1 MQFLDEWLVPTVE
14 PLLPADA
21 LAALRQEVAPAP
33 VSLWETAVQRRM
45 VTDDQVL
52 GAIAARFRLPVA
64 DLSQVDARV
73 TGVIPE
79 QLARRFTVVP
89 VGQTDS
95 YLEVATANPFD
106 IDAEKMLA
114 FATGREVR
122 MLLASPGR
130 LRAKLDEIYR
140 SGEEIVSR
148 LLAGIDEEIEVKEL
162 SEEEA
167 EYASA
172 EEASQRPIIRLV
184 DMMLADG
191 VVNRA
196 SDIHVEPIEGGVV
209 VRYRIDGVLRQV
221 MKVPRN
227 AGLPL
232 ISRIKIM
239 SGLDIADRLRP
250 QDGRARVSV
259 NGEPVDLRVSTLPA
273 SLGEKVVI
281 RILSQRTTV
290 LNLESLGMHPDE
302 QEAVKRLLTHKEGI
316 ILVTGPTGSGK
327 TTTLY
332 SALRL
337 VQNEGVNIVTVEDPV
352 EYRLG
357 QNIVQVQVHDKAG
370 LTFASALRSILR
382 QDPDVVLV
390 GEIRD
395 KETAQI
401 ALQASLTGH
410 LVLSTLHT
418 NDAPNAVTRLVDM
431 GMEPYKIASALRGV
445 VAQRLM
451 RRLCKACFEPREEPV
466 PERLARFIPPGTKL
480 LRAVGCPECAMT
492 GYRGRF
498 SIMEVLTM
506 NSELER
512 RIGQGATA
520 DLIAEAARANGMR
533 SLFDSG
539 LRHVLAGDST
549 LEELLRVADVP
560 VEEEPR
566 RAPASPR
573 SDRPLRLPPQRRRL
587 PRRRSRIR
595 RSRST
600 SRKRWSW
607 WRIPRTAAAPAAA
620 ARGAGTCV
628 LLVEDE
634 EQLRRVMKDLLER
647 EGYTVAEARDGV
659 QALDQVDRLAPDVII
674 LDLNL
679 PGHRRL
685 QRAGPAPLP
694 ARHAGDSGHGAHR
707 QGRRGQRGAG
717 VRAGRRR
724 LHHQAVPGQGPVG
737 TARGGPRPPPRLTR
751 PPLTATSSTPVRPIT
766 RDSTGPGE
774 RFLTQGRP
782 GAGEARRAGAGGLHA
797 PRAARPP
804 KAQPERVPLRLPAR
818 AEAGGARAG
827 RRRAVA
833 ALSRVRARAGWSSA
847 WRRTTAGCPTAWW
860 WATAP
865 TS

>member
-21 LAALRQEVAPAP
+21 LAALRQEVSPAP

-45 VTDDQVL
+45 VSDDQVL
-52 GAIAARFRLPVA
+52 GAIATRFRLPIA
-64 DLSQVDARV
+64 DLARVDPRV
-73 TGVIPE
+73 TGSVPE

-122 MLLASPGR
+122 LLLASPAK
-130 LRAKLDEIYR
+130 LRMKLDELYR

-148 LLAGIDEEIEVKEL
+148 LLAGIDEEAEVKEL
-162 SEEEA
+162 RDDEDDLA
-167 EYASA
+167 AASA

-191 VVNRA
+191 VVSRA

-221 MKVPRN
+221 MKIPRN

-259 NGEPVDLRVSTLPA
+259 NGEAVDLRVSTLPA

-290 LNLESLGMHPDE
+290 LNLESLGLHRDE
-302 QEAVKRLLTHKEGI
+302 QDAVKRLLTHKEGI
-316 ILVTGPTGSGK
+316 LLVTGPTGSGK

-395 KETAQI
+395 QETAQI

-445 VAQRLM
+445 IAQRLM
-451 RRLCKACFEPREEPV
+451 RRICKACEQPREEPV
-466 PERLARFIPPGTKL
+466 PERLARFVPPGTPL

-498 SIMEVLTM
+498 SIMEVLMM

-512 RIGQGATA
+512 HIGQGATA
-520 DLIAEAARANGMR
+520 DIIA
-533 SLFDSG
+533 
-539 LRHVLAGDST
+539 AGY
-549 LEELLRVADVP
+549 R
-560 VEEEPR
+560 
-566 RAPASPR
+566 
-573 SDRPLRLPPQRRRL
+573 
-587 PRRRSRIR
+587 
-595 RSRST
+595 
-600 SRKRWSW
+600 
-607 WRIPRTAAAPAAA
+607 
-620 ARGAGTCV
+620 
-628 LLVEDE
+628 
-634 EQLRRVMKDLLER
+634 
-647 EGYTVAEARDGV
+647 
-659 QALDQVDRLAPDVII
+659 
-674 LDLNL
+674 
-679 PGHRRL
+679 
-685 QRAGPAPLP
+685 
-694 ARHAGDSGHGAHR
+694 
-707 QGRRGQRGAG
+707 
-717 VRAGRRR
+717 
-724 LHHQAVPGQGPVG
+724 
-737 TARGGPRPPPRLTR
+737 
-751 PPLTATSSTPVRPIT
+751 
-766 RDSTGPGE
+766 
-774 RFLTQGRP
+774 
-782 GAGEARRAGAGGLHA
+782 
-797 PRAARPP
+797 
-804 KAQPERVPLRLPAR
+804 
-818 AEAGGARAG
+818 
-827 RRRAVA
+827 
-833 ALSRVRARAGWSSA
+833 
-847 WRRTTAGCPTAWW
+847 
-860 WATAP
+860 
-865 TS
+865 

>member
-33 VSLWETAVQRRM
+33 VSLWETAVQRKL
-45 VTDDQVL
+45 VSDEQVL
-52 GAIAARFRLPVA
+52 GALATRFRLPVA
-64 DLSQVDARV
+64 DLSRLDGRA
-73 TGVIPE
+73 TSAIPE

-122 MLLASPGR
+122 LLLASPAR

-140 SGEEIVSR
+140 SGEEVVSR
-148 LLAGIDEEIEVKEL
+148 LLAGIDDDTEVKEL
-162 SEEEA
+162 TEEDEDYA
-167 EYASA
+167 AASA

-191 VVNRA
+191 VVSRA

-227 AGLPL
+227 AGIPL

-239 SGLDIADRLRP
+239 SGMDIADRLRP

-290 LNLESLGMHPDE
+290 LNLEALGMHPDE
-302 QEAVKRLLTHKEGI
+302 QEAVKRLLTYKEGI

-337 VQNEGVNIVTVEDPV
+337 VQHEGVNIVTVEDPV

-395 KETAQI
+395 QETAQI

-445 VAQRLM
+445 IAQRLM
-451 RRLCKACFEPREEPV
+451 RRVCQACVQPRDEPV
-466 PERLARFIPPGTKL
+466 PERLARFIAPGTRL
-480 LRAVGCPECAMT
+480 LRAVGCPECTMT

-506 NSELER
+506 NSDLER
-512 RIGQGATA
+512 RIGQGSTA
-520 DLIAEAARANGMR
+520 DVIAEGARANGMR
-533 SLFDSG
+533 SLFESG

-549 LEELLRVADVP
+549 LEELLRVADLP
-560 VEEEPR
+560 QEEEAPR
-566 RAPASPR
+566 RPPARPAGRAAEPAPAPAPQPPPAPARAESPVSLDFAEALELVDEVPDGAAPASGV
-573 SDRPLRLPPQRRRL
+573 
-587 PRRRSRIR
+587 
-595 RSRST
+595 
-600 SRKRWSW
+600 
-607 WRIPRTAAAPAAA
+607 
-620 ARGAGTCV
+620 RGAGTCV

-634 EQLRRVMKDLLER
+634 DQLRRVMKDLLER
-647 EGYTVAEARDGV
+647 EGYSVAEARDGV
-659 QALDQVDRLAPDVII
+659 QALDQVDRFAPDVII

-679 PGHRRL
+679 PGL
-685 QRAGPAPLP
+685 DGY
-694 ARHAGDSGHGAHR
+694 
-707 QGRRGQRGAG
+707 
-717 VRAGRRR
+717 
-724 LHHQAVPGQGPVG
+724 AVLTQL
-737 TARGGPRPPPRLTR
+737 RSRPSTR
-751 PPLTATSSTPVRPIT
+751 SIPIMVLTAKGDEDNEVRVFEMGADDFIT
-766 RDSTGPGE
+766 KP
-774 RFLTQGRP
+774 F
-782 GAGEARRAGAGGLHA
+782 
-797 PRAARPP
+797 
-804 KAQPERVPLRLPAR
+804 
-818 AEAGGARAG
+818 
-827 RRRAVA
+827 
-833 ALSRVRARAGWSSA
+833 RARALSA
-847 WRRTTAGCPTAWW
+847 RLEAVLGRHRA
-860 WATAP
+860 
-865 TS
+865 